1 MKPGILFE
9 DRDLIVLDK
18 PAGMQV
24 EKDPFGTPNLE
35 DFVSEHC
42 PREIKIKSGPG
53 IVHRLDKPTSG
64 IVLIAKKASILK
76 QLNSDFAERK
86 VMKQY
91 TAEVSGRPDPAASKL
106 EHFLVKDDALR
117 KAIIHENEVPN
128 SKKAV
133 LSYETKEVR
142 SDSTLLKIVLQT
154 GRYHQIR
161 AQLAHI
167 GHPVIGDKKYDSPAP
182 LARIHLHASLL
193 EFTHPK
199 TEKRLRIESP
209 VPF

>member
-1 MKPGILFE
+1 M
-9 DRDLIVLDK
+9 LDK

-24 EKDPFGTPNLE
+24 EKDPFRTPNLE

-86 VMKQY
+86 VTKQY
-91 TAEVSGRPDPAASKL
+91 TAEVTGRPDPGASSL

-117 KAIIHENEVPN
+117 KAIVHENEVQN
-128 SKKAV
+128 SKNAV
-133 LSYETKEVR
+133 LNYETSKVR
-142 SDSTLLKIVLQT
+142 IDSTLLTITLKT

-167 GHPVIGDKKYDSPAP
+167 GHPVIGDKKYGSPVP
-182 LARIHLHASLL
+182 LSRIHLHASRL

-199 TEKRLRIESP
+199 TGERLRIESL